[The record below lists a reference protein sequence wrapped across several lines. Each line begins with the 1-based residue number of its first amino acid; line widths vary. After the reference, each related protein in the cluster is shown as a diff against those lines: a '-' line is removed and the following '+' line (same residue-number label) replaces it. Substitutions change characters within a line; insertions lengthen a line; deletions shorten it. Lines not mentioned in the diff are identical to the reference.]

1 MSSYKKKYIVLTV
14 LGFSFGS
21 FLPSEGQMVNYI
33 HIFFKWP
40 QISDANHYKVEI
52 SDSSWNYFNQVES
65 QVNSVI
71 IDNFDWGNQYSWV
84 VCGIDQNDDVI
95 GCHDSKSFETNVLP
109 DNYPDLVEVSVL
121 SSSEYTPGVTV
132 LDYESLGFSVA
143 LNMEGYPVWFA
154 VKENFNNSKISVTQF
169 LSNGNL
175 VGFGVGKGYEFDL
188 NSEVLFQTTNDYG
201 VHHYIHKTDRDTYF
215 LVDAEVENNPCPT
228 ECDPSLPSEIP
239 WLGDRFLEVDSEGA
253 IIWEWNTFDEL
264 SLDEYNPLWVNLY
277 SGNGTFDWTHSNS
290 VYFDPITNLV
300 YVSLRNLS
308 RITAIDYDSKD
319 IVWNLGNS
327 EFMDEPSFEDDFGFS
342 HQHSA
347 QITDSGN
354 LIFFDNGRDNFPEL
368 SRCLEIDFSN
378 QQSPSIVWEYTLPDS
393 MLTLSRGECDRLTS
407 GNALISAGRTGNVIE
422 VNNEKQIV
430 WHLNVK
436 ESSAFLNNQSV
447 SIFRSERVLNLYPGA
462 FSFELENLQGELD
475 SYYIDSYNGS
485 LDFAIHNQG
494 WHAQEFN
501 YVVKDSEGS
510 MLLESS
516 VYIDSNSSFLIQQNI
531 DLSGNGLYNLEVFLS
546 DNSSSLQSIQFAV
559 NSMPGDINNDGILN
573 VLDVI
578 QVVNIVL
585 ASEYNQVADFN
596 SDGTIDVLDVI
607 QLVNIIIQ

>member
-1 MSSYKKKYIVLTV
+1 MSSCRKIYIILVV

-40 QISDANHYKVEI
+40 QISDADHYKVEI
-52 SDSSWNYFNQVES
+52 SGENYFNQVDS

-84 VCGIDQNDDVI
+84 VCGVDQNDDVI
-95 GCHDSKSFETNVLP
+95 GCHGSKSFETNVLP
-109 DNYPDLVEVSVL
+109 DNYPDQVEVSVL

-188 NSEVLFQTTNDYG
+188 NSEVLFQTTNGYG
-201 VHHYIHKTDRDTYF
+201 VHHYIHKTDRGTYF
-215 LVDAEVENNPCPT
+215 LVDAEVENNPCPA
-228 ECDPSLPSEIP
+228 ECDPSLPNEIP

-253 IIWEWNTFDEL
+253 IVWEWNTFDQL

-277 SGNGTFDWTHSNS
+277 SGNGTFDWTHANS
-290 VYFDPITNLV
+290 VYLDPMTSLV

-447 SIFRSERVLNLYPGA
+447 SIFRSERVLNLYPSA
-462 FSFELENLQGELD
+462 FSFELDNLQGELD
-475 SYYIDSYNGS
+475 SYYIDSYSGS

-501 YVVKDSEGS
+501 YGVKDSEGS

-531 DLSGNGLYNLEVFLS
+531 DLSGNGLYNLEVSIS

-585 ASEYNQVADFN
+585 ANEYNQVADFN
-596 SDGTIDVLDVI
+596 SDGTIDILDVI